1 MNNIHIV
8 DGRIGAKGAEV
19 LSTRG
24 GKPFIKFSLA
34 NNSFIGGQEKTTWYD
49 VVCYDP
55 FIIDN
60 KTEKL
65 KKGTPVMVHGTLFTD
80 SNVKEN
86 KVWLNHNLTAYRID
100 IMALGNGEN
109 SGTTETVKEQPSV
122 YTGGTP
128 SEAVATQAPV
138 QEKPAEEYSTGNF
151 EGSGGDDDLPF

>member
-65 KKGTPVMVHGTLFTD
+65 KKVRT
-80 SNVKEN
+80 KAKN
-86 KVWLNHNLTAYRID
+86 KRFI
-100 IMALGNGEN
+100 
-109 SGTTETVKEQPSV
+109 
-122 YTGGTP
+122 
-128 SEAVATQAPV
+128 
-138 QEKPAEEYSTGNF
+138 
-151 EGSGGDDDLPF
+151 